1 MAKDFF
7 SKVSQV
13 IHIPVI
19 EDEVVLFS
27 YLLLG
32 KSGKFY
38 NRNRKESENLKYI
51 FYTIIDKIKEYFGID
66 LSNDYD
72 LKLGLIT
79 HLQSLLERQVNNVK
93 VTNLYLK
100 EIKAFLALHLGAAY
114 ERSQS
119 MYRHRGI
126 VIIPHNQMLSIPCVE
141 KLKNRFG
148 ERMEILE
155 IFHFFEELQ
164 VEQCQPDFILTTVP
178 LKHQLDIPTLQITLF
193 VNNEDESKV
202 FQLLNELD
210 NKLYHNDVVKM
221 LKKLIK
227 ENLFHVHQTFHDTTE
242 ILNYLCDEL
251 IDNDL
256 ATKAYK
262 EDVFKREAVSATS
275 FMYGF
280 AVPHSIEVSTK
291 KSCISVLILDR
302 SVKWGEFD
310 VKFIILLGIRETD
323 NHLLKIFFDWLSSIV
338 ANSKKFEQLLEVNN
352 YEEFMK
358 EIIA

>member
-1 MAKDFF
+1 M
-7 SKVSQV
+7 

-100 EIKAFLALHLGAAY
+100 EIKRKYPLVFEMAVHSGEVITECTGYTINENELAFLALHLGAAY

-210 NKLYHNDVVKM
+210 NKLYTM
-221 LKKLIK
+221 
-227 ENLFHVHQTFHDTTE
+227 
-242 ILNYLCDEL
+242 
-251 IDNDL
+251 
-256 ATKAYK
+256 
-262 EDVFKREAVSATS
+262 
-275 FMYGF
+275 M
-280 AVPHSIEVSTK
+280 
-291 KSCISVLILDR
+291 
-302 SVKWGEFD
+302 W
-310 VKFIILLGIRETD
+310 
-323 NHLLKIFFDWLSSIV
+323 
-338 ANSKKFEQLLEVNN
+338 
-352 YEEFMK
+352 
-358 EIIA
+358 